1 MYPMK
6 LKYRERDDGFSHDVY
21 VENGDEKTK

>member
-1 MYPMK
+1 MK